1 MDVIDCAM
9 EIPEE
14 PLSVPETLIPE
25 NLAAA
30 AAHYEVNN
38 LFDVLAQAELEH
50 HDALVE
56 LTGNLNLQ
64 RAQFRLPQ
72 GKACLFKT
80 APGKA

>member
-1 MDVIDCAM
+1 MDDIDGAI
-9 EIPEE
+9 EIAEE
-14 PLSVPETLIPE
+14 PLPVPE

-30 AAHYEVNN
+30 AARYEVHN
-38 LFDVLAQAELEH
+38 LFDILAQAEREH

-64 RAQFRLPQ
+64 KAQFRLLP

-80 APGKA
+80 AAGRA

>member
-1 MDVIDCAM
+1 MDVIDRAI

-14 PLSVPETLIPE
+14 PLLPSAE

-30 AAHYEVNN
+30 AAQYEVHN
-38 LFDVLAQAELEH
+38 LFDILAQAELEH

-64 RAQFRLPQ
+64 KAQFRLQQ

-80 APGKA
+80 AAGKA

>member
-1 MDVIDCAM
+1 MDVFDCAI

-14 PLSVPETLIPE
+14 PLPDPENLVPE

-30 AAHYEVNN
+30 AARYEVNN
-38 LFDVLAQAELEH
+38 LFDILAQAELEH

-64 RAQFRLPQ
+64 KAQFRLQQ